1 MQRSK
6 SSSSSSSAGYNGGG
20 YYNNSTAGY
29 ANPSPNAPNTAT
41 ASGYAASSP
50 SPMLNQPAAQ
60 PSYPNTAPP
69 GYRVYD
75 RSASMPVTSDA
86 PQPRTL
92 QFDAGG
98 SGGGAGGGYG
108 SGPYAG
114 YGNTQSSN
122 NATSNVSN
130 PYHKS
135 KSSSGGVG
143 PKHILLSLFAITFLV
158 LSGTT
163 LYFRNIMK
171 RTELQLQ
178 DAKIFLAEQTRED
191 MQAQQRRKGE
201 NYAGGR
207 GGGHEQRRRQQAGN
221 RSRPE
226 DAKEKIKLEAEIKVL
241 EDEVEGFQKS
251 HQDLGVEIDKH
262 LVTLDELG
270 GKKQDLL
277 KKIDH
282 TNNLLEN
289 QVEESSKYK
298 AMVDGLDEVEEY
310 MKTREGALWSRI
322 DVLEGKIARESLREA
337 EEWFGPGPHRVVIEI
352 EYPKVQLTNPDSS
365 SWPRITNKFAIEMA
379 PLDLMPHTVNLFLQ
393 QVHHGLWD
401 KCQVVSMAKH
411 IFQLGPSYDDKDKP
425 EGAEMDVPNLGD
437 DPRDRPGDPH
447 YDHFNA
453 KGLDKI
459 SYQEYSD
466 QFPHDQWT
474 VGLAGRPGG
483 PDFYINKLD
492 NSLIHGP
499 GGQTNRHDLH
509 NEADPCFGKI
519 VEGLETLKDLDTIP
533 VNEERGHALMYPVMI
548 LAAHVV
554 VPQENPADG
563 WRVIDRGMKLKQDD
577 DIMPLPEVPHGV

>member
-6 SSSSSSSAGYNGGG
+6 SSSPSVGYNGGG
-20 YYNNSTAGY
+20 YYNSTAGY
-29 ANPSPNAPNTAT
+29 TNPSPNFPNNAA
-41 ASGYAASSP
+41 ASGYAAGYNNNQAATSP
-50 SPMLNQPAAQ
+50 SPMLNQPAPQ
-60 PSYPNTAPP
+60 PSYPNTAQP
-69 GYRVYD
+69 GYRRYD
-75 RSASMPVTSDA
+75 RSVSMPATSDA
-86 PQPRTL
+86 QQPRTL
-92 QFDAGG
+92 QFDAGA
-98 SGGGAGGGYG
+98 GGGTGGGYG

-114 YGNTQSSN
+114 YGNTQPSN
-122 NATSNVSN
+122 NSTSNVSN

-135 KSSSGGVG
+135 KSSWGGVG
-143 PKHILLSLFAITFLV
+143 PKHILFSLFAITFVV

-191 MQAQQRRKGE
+191 RMAQQRQKGE
-201 NYAGGR
+201 KFAGGR
-207 GGGHEQRRRQQAGN
+207 GGGQQPGN

-226 DAKEKIKLEAEIKVL
+226 DATEKIKLEAEIKVL
-241 EDEVEGFQKS
+241 EDEVVGFQKS
-251 HQDLGVEIDKH
+251 HQDLGLEIGNYR
-262 LVTLDELG
+262 VALDGLN
-270 GKKQDLL
+270 GKKHELL

-282 TNNLLEN
+282 TTNLLEN

-310 MKTREGALWSRI
+310 MNKREGALWSRI

-337 EEWFGPGPHRVVIEI
+337 EEWFGPGPHRVVIEL

-379 PLDLMPHTVNLFLQ
+379 PMDLMPHTVNLFLQ

-401 KCQVVSMAKH
+401 NCHVISMAKH
-411 IFQLGPSYDDKDKP
+411 IFQLGPSYDEKDKP
-425 EGAEMDVPNLGD
+425 DGVAMDVPNLGE
-437 DPRDRPGDPH
+437 DPRDKPGDPH
-447 YDHFNA
+447 YDHFIA
-453 KGLDKI
+453 KRLDKI
-459 SYQEYSD
+459 SYQEYSH

-483 PDFYINKLD
+483 PDFYINKL
-492 NSLIHGP
+492 NNTLIHGP

-533 VNEERGHALMYPVMI
+533 TNEEGEHKLMYPVVI
-548 LAAHVV
+548 LAAYVV
-554 VPQENPADG
+554 VPNEKADG
-563 WRVIDRGMKLKQDD
+563 WRVVERGMKLKQN